1 MRNRRIVLTALVV
14 LFAVVLATPST
25 QAGAGLGKVNQVT
38 FSAPVALPGVVLLPG
53 KYAFEAGP
61 LGMNPNIVRVTS
73 ADYQKLH
80 YVGFT
85 QRIRRPAAIAS
96 NEVISLGEAS
106 VGTPT
111 PIKAWYPIGSQAGHE
126 FLYR

>member
-1 MRNRRIVLTALVV
+1 MFNRRFVLTALVV
-14 LFAVVLATPST
+14 VLAVMLSTPST
-25 QAGAGLGKVNQVT
+25 QAGASVGKVNQVT

-53 KYAFEAGP
+53 KYAFEAGA
-61 LGMNPNIVRVTS
+61 LGMSPNIVRVTS
-73 ADYQKLH
+73 ADYQKLY

-85 QRIRRPAAIAS
+85 QRLPRPAALAS
-96 NEVISLGEAS
+96 NEVISLGEGS

-111 PIKAWYPIGSQAGHE
+111 PIRAWYPIGSQAGHE